1 MKEIA
6 TCQEKYFPFF
16 KNESTKKG
24 IILQKE
30 TARLTKV
37 GQVETVGS
45 FGLCFINP
53 QLKLLFPFKM
63 FRFFRLKMFQHINHT
78 NQIQL
83 HSN

>member
-1 MKEIA
+1 LFIINYHLSKDIKENA

-45 FGLCFINP
+45 FGLCLI
-53 QLKLLFPFKM
+53 
-63 FRFFRLKMFQHINHT
+63 RLK
-78 NQIQL
+78 
-83 HSN
+83 